1 LVAETRFQRV
11 QRLFE
16 LVTDL
21 PEEQRRAVLERES
34 QGDPSLLR
42 EVESLLQADSH
53 GGGFLD
59 QPALG
64 KGFDAEAAAFRSRA
78 TPGPSTRLP
87 ERIGGYAIHRR
98 LGSGTFADVYLA
110 RRDLDGREV
119 ALKVLRPGMD
129 AKALRYFE
137 LESKVLARLRHVGV
151 ARVFEAGTAETPFG
165 MQPFFAM
172 EYIEGLPL
180 TRYAEQNSLGL
191 KQRLKLV
198 VKICAAVEHAHQKGI
213 VHRDLKPGNILVDA
227 LGQPKVLDFG
237 VARLTDSDIQTATVR
252 TEPGQPMGTVPY
264 MSPEQASGDP
274 QEVDTRSD
282 VYALGVI
289 LFELLANRLPY
300 NLIDRPIHEA
310 LRIIR
315 EEEPIRLGTLQKAFR
330 GDVDTIVRKA
340 LEKDKNRRYQSAAA
354 LAGDIERCLRDEPIL
369 ARPPTTWYEISKFYR
384 RNQVLVLSVAF
395 VFFSLLAAL
404 AIVGSIAL
412 DLARKV
418 DALESRL
425 RLQELNTHREQG
437 GPARSSDLP
446 SPAPSRP
453 EPGEDGR

>member
-1 LVAETRFQRV
+1 V

-16 LVTDL
+16 LVAEL
-21 PEEQRRAVLERES
+21 PEAQRRSVLERES
-34 QGDPSLLR
+34 EGDLSLLS

-53 GGGFLD
+53 GGGFME

-64 KGFDAEAAAFRSRA
+64 KGFDAEAAAFRSRSI
-78 TPGPSTRLP
+78 PGVVSRLP
-87 ERIGGYAIHRR
+87 ERIGGYAIRRR

-129 AKALRYFE
+129 SKALRYFE

-172 EYIEGLPL
+172 EYIEGHPL
-180 TRYAEQNSLGL
+180 TRYAEQNGLGL

-300 NLIDRPIHEA
+300 NLNDRPIHEA

-315 EEEPIRLGTLQKAFR
+315 EEEPARLGTVHKSFR
-330 GDVDTIVRKA
+330 GDVDTIARKA

-369 ARPPTTWYEISKFYR
+369 ARPPTTWYEVSKFYR

-404 AIVGSIAL
+404 AVVGSIAME
-412 DLARKV
+412 LARKV
-418 DALESRL
+418 DALESRI
-425 RLQELNTHREQG
+425 
-437 GPARSSDLP
+437 RS
-446 SPAPSRP
+446 P
-453 EPGEDGR
+453 EPGIEPGRGGAVSTPGQPLTAPARPETGDASR

>member
-1 LVAETRFQRV
+1 MTESRFQRV

-16 LVTDL
+16 LVTEL
-21 PEEQRRAVLERES
+21 PEEQRRSVLERES
-34 QGDPSLLR
+34 EGDPSLLS

-53 GGGFLD
+53 GVGFME

-64 KGFDAEAAAFRSRA
+64 KGFDAEAAAFRSRSI
-78 TPGPSTRLP
+78 PGAVLRLP
-87 ERIGGYAIHRR
+87 ERIGGYAIRRR

-129 AKALRYFE
+129 SKALRYFE

-172 EYIEGLPL
+172 EYIEGHPL
-180 TRYAEQNSLGL
+180 TRYAEQNGLGL

-289 LFELLANRLPY
+289 LFELLANRLPH
-300 NLIDRPIHEA
+300 NLNDRSIHEA

-315 EEEPIRLGTLQKAFR
+315 EEEPARLGTVHKSFR
-330 GDVDTIVRKA
+330 GDVDTIARKA
-340 LEKDKNRRYQSAAA
+340 LEKDKSRRYQSAAA
-354 LAGDIERCLRDEPIL
+354 LAGDIERSLRDEPIL
-369 ARPPTTWYEISKFYR
+369 ARPPTTWYEVSKFYR

-404 AIVGSIAL
+404 AVVGSIAM

-418 DALESRL
+418 DALESRIRSPEPDIEPGRSGAVSTPGQPL
-425 RLQELNTHREQG
+425 TA
-437 GPARSSDLP
+437 PARPETGD
-446 SPAPSRP
+446 ASR
-453 EPGEDGR
+453 